1 MNAPNKIIPVV
12 LFAYARP
19 VHLARVLGCLRENRV
34 PLIYAYADGAKGGAD
49 AAAVGEVRAL
59 LRAIDWCEVRLTER
73 PANLGLGRNVL
84 AGVTAVTA
92 KHESFIVWED
102 DLICVPGTYD
112 WMGAALRHYAGDAR
126 VMSVSAW
133 THPRITPADV
143 ADQPYLDARA
153 DCWVWG
159 GYARA
164 WRGMEQTAME
174 KLAATAARGLAPDAY
189 GADLPQMARDE
200 ARKNI
205 WAVRWLYH
213 HLQHGGLCLRPPW
226 SMVEHIGFDAG
237 ATHAG
242 EALGWENP
250 PLRAAPPL
258 PSNWPEVVEHPECRR
273 LWSAAAVVGHQSAA
287 AWLKRVARKF
297 IPASLL
303 APIEQRF
310 FRVRWAG
317 DFPDWA
323 AARAA
328 CSGYDA
334 ASITAKVVAAARQ
347 VRDGRAVYER
357 DGVVFQQPAP
367 VWPALGVLLE
377 AAQVRGGGLTVLDFG
392 GSLGSL
398 YQQNRGQL
406 RGCAPLRW
414 AVVEQPRLVEAGR
427 REFQTGELRFYS
439 SSAEACDAGM
449 PDVLLLA
456 SVLCYL
462 PAPFATLAE
471 LLQTGP
477 ARVIVERTGFS
488 REDRTRLMVQRVPRT
503 IYPASYPCW
512 FFNRDEFLAAFAGR
526 YRLVSE
532 HADAIAT
539 PAGVEFR
546 SFHFVRQPA

>member
-1 MNAPNKIIPVV
+1 MVIPVI

-19 VHLARVLGCLRENRV
+19 EHLARVLGCLRENKV

-49 AAAVGEVRAL
+49 AAAVDATRAL
-59 LRAIDWCEVRLTER
+59 LRAVDWCELRLIER

-84 AGVTAVTA
+84 AGVTEVAA
-92 KHESFIVWED
+92 RHEAFIVWED

-112 WMGAALRHYAGDAR
+112 WLGAALRHYAGDLR

-133 THPRITPADV
+133 THPRVTPADV

-164 WRGMEQTAME
+164 WRGMEQPAVE
-174 KLAATAARGLAPDAY
+174 KMAAVEARGLAADAY
-189 GADLPQMARDE
+189 GADLPRMARDE

-213 HLQHGGLCLRPPW
+213 HLQQGGLCLRPPW
-226 SMVEHIGFDAG
+226 SMVEHIGFDQG
-237 ATHAG
+237 ATNAG

-250 PLRAAPPL
+250 PLSAAPPL
-258 PSNWPEVVEHPECRR
+258 PSAWPEGGEHPECRGLWQVAAGAGTPTLAGRMKR
-273 LWSAAAVVGHQSAA
+273 L
-287 AWLKRVARKF
+287 ARKF
-297 IPASLL
+297 LPAGLL
-303 APIEQRF
+303 GPIEQRF
-310 FRVRWAG
+310 FRVRWEG
-317 DFPDWA
+317 NFPDWA

-328 CSGYDA
+328 CSGYDSA
-334 ASITAKVVAAARQ
+334 AITAKVTTAARQ
-347 VRDGRAVYER
+347 VLAGQAVYER
-357 DGVVFQQPAP
+357 DGVVFHEPAP
-367 VWPALGVLLE
+367 VWPALGVLRE
-377 AAQVRGGGLTVLDFG
+377 AAQARGGGLTVLDFG

-398 YQQNRGQL
+398 YFQNRERL

-414 AVVEQPRLVEAGR
+414 SVVEQPALVEAGR
-427 REFQTGELRFYS
+427 REFQTEELRFYS
-439 SSAEACDAGM
+439 SIREACDAGM

-462 PAPFATLAE
+462 PDPFATLAE
-471 LLQTGP
+471 LLQAGP

-488 REDRTRLMVQRVPRT
+488 REGATRLMVQRVPRS

-512 FFNRDEFLAAFAGR
+512 FFGRDEFLAAFAGR
-526 YRLVSE
+526 YRLVHE
-532 HADAIAT
+532 QPEAVAT

-546 SFHFVRQPA
+546 SFHFARLDA